1 MSALPIAALLAV
13 TVLALIGLGLGWRQL
28 LAARRSAADLAT
40 ALQAEQ
46 TRRGSAEEALDAA
59 HERFSTVFRFLP
71 DLVTLTRLDDARL
84 IDMNHN
90 WSTLLG
96 YTREQGLGQRGQDLG
111 LWARPEDETE
121 MGALLRA
128 GGVVHNRP
136 VPLRHRD
143 GHTLET
149 LARARLL
156 SIGKQACVLTVFRD
170 ISEQMRLERAERA
183 AAEAQRISEAMFSA
197 AFHCSPDYITI
208 SRLSDG
214 TILEVNQAFIQL
226 VGWSR
231 EESIGTTSLN
241 LGLWPIPEERAAVVE
256 LVSQHGALR
265 NFPCTIGTREGLRR
279 HCLLNASTVVI
290 EGQTCLIAIVRDV
303 SEQKAA
309 DDALQESQAKFSR
322 IFASAPVA
330 TSLTRLADRTH
341 VDANP
346 AWENLFGL
354 ERSAVLTRST
364 GELGFW
370 VDTEV
375 YDDLYARIA
384 RDEIVAQQEVRIR
397 PRGRDEIATCLV
409 SGCRL
414 RINGE
419 DCGLWSLVDISELRR
434 IQGHIEELNEGL
446 ERRVAERTAELQ
458 SALETLHQ
466 ARDELVRS
474 EKLAA
479 LGALVAGIAHEL
491 NTPIGNSVTV
501 ATTLAARTEEMAREF
516 ASGGLRRS
524 SFDAFMENTREAGEL
539 LMRSLQRAQ
548 ELVRSFKQVAVD
560 QSSENRRPFEL
571 GEMLHEIAVTLG
583 PMLKGSHCTLDI
595 APAEAL
601 QMDSYPGALGQI
613 LTNLISNALTHAFAG
628 RPDGHIAVTT
638 QAGPDSVRISITD
651 NGNGIDSASLQRI
664 FDPFFTT
671 RLGKGGSGL
680 GLYIVYNLVT
690 RTLGGQI
697 DVQSTP
703 ATGTRFTLAL
713 PCTAPADG
721 AHENAMAIPVH
732 DRAPLNFEDFGP
744 II

>member
-1 MSALPIAALLAV
+1 M
-13 TVLALIGLGLGWRQL
+13 
-28 LAARRSAADLAT
+28 
-40 ALQAEQ
+40 
-46 TRRGSAEEALDAA
+46 
-59 HERFSTVFRFLP
+59 
-71 DLVTLTRLDDARL
+71 
-84 IDMNHN
+84 
-90 WSTLLG
+90 
-96 YTREQGLGQRGQDLG
+96 
-111 LWARPEDETE
+111 
-121 MGALLRA
+121 
-128 GGVVHNRP
+128 
-136 VPLRHRD
+136 
-143 GHTLET
+143 
-149 LARARLL
+149 
-156 SIGKQACVLTVFRD
+156 
-170 ISEQMRLERAERA
+170 
-183 AAEAQRISEAMFSA
+183 
-197 AFHCSPDYITI
+197 
-208 SRLSDG
+208 
-214 TILEVNQAFIQL
+214 VNQAFIQL

-231 EESIGTTSLN
+231 EEAIGTTSLN

-265 NFPCTIGTREGLRR
+265 NFPCIIGTREGLRR

-330 TSLTRLADRTH
+330 MSVTRLANRTH

-370 VDTEV
+370 VDSEV

-384 RDEIVAQQEVRIR
+384 RDEIVAQREVRIR

-446 ERRVAERTAELQ
+446 EQRVAERTAELQ
-458 SALETLHQ
+458 STLETLHQ
-466 ARDELVRS
+466 ARDELVHS

-479 LGALVAGIAHEL
+479 LGSLVAGIAHEL

-501 ATTLAARTEEMAREF
+501 ATTFAARTEDMAREF

-524 SFDAFMENTREAGEL
+524 SFDAYMDNAREAGEL

-583 PMLKGSHCTLDI
+583 PMLKGAHCTLDI
-595 APAEAL
+595 APANAL

-613 LTNLISNALTHAFAG
+613 LTNLISNALIHAFAG
-628 RPDGHIAVTT
+628 RPEGHISVTT
-638 QAGPDSVRISITD
+638 QAGLDNVSIRITD
-651 NGNGIDSASLQRI
+651 NGNGIDSTSLQRI

-703 ATGTRFTLAL
+703 GKGTRFTLVL
-713 PCTAPADG
+713 PCTAPANG
-721 AHENAMAIPVH
+721 AHENAMAIPTPE
-732 DRAPLNFEDFGP
+732 RTPLNFEDFGP

>member
-13 TVLALIGLGLGWRQL
+13 TVLALIGLGLGCRQL
-28 LAARRSAADLAT
+28 RAARRSAADLAT

-703 ATGTRFTLAL
+703 GTGTRFTLAL

>member
-1 MSALPIAALLAV
+1 MISVAVTALLA
-13 TVLALIGLGLGWRQL
+13 TSLLALIGLGLGWRQL
-28 LAARRSAADLAT
+28 SAARRSAADLAT
-40 ALQAEQ
+40 ALQTEQ
-46 TRRGSAEEALDAA
+46 ARRCSAEEALDAA
-59 HERFSTVFRFLP
+59 HDRFSAVFRFLP

-96 YTREQGLGQRGQDLG
+96 YTREQGLGQRGRDFG
-111 LWARPEDETE
+111 LWARPEDEIE
-121 MGALLRA
+121 MDTLLRA
-128 GGVVHNRP
+128 GEVVHNRP
-136 VPLRHRD
+136 VTLRNRD

-156 SIGKQACVLTVFRD
+156 SIGKQACILTVFRD

-309 DDALQESQAKFSR
+309 DEALQESQAKFSR

-330 TSLTRLADRTH
+330 TSVTRLADRTH

-370 VDTEV
+370 VDSEV

-384 RDEIVAQQEVRIR
+384 RDEIVAQREVRIR

-434 IQGHIEELNEGL
+434 VQGHIEELNEGL
-446 ERRVAERTAELQ
+446 ERRVEERTAELQ

-501 ATTLAARTEEMAREF
+501 ATTLAARTEEMTREF

-524 SFDAFMENTREAGEL
+524 SFDAYMENTREAGEL

-560 QSSENRRPFEL
+560 QSSENRRSFEL

-583 PMLKGSHCTLDI
+583 PMLKGTHCTLDI

-613 LTNLISNALTHAFAG
+613 LTNLVSNALTHAFAE
-628 RPDGHIAVTT
+628 RPDGHITVTT
-638 QAGPDSVRISITD
+638 QAGPDNVRIRITD

-703 ATGTRFTLAL
+703 GTGTRFTLLL
-713 PCTAPADG
+713 PFTAPADG

-732 DRAPLNFEDFGP
+732 DRPPLNFEDFGP

>member
-13 TVLALIGLGLGWRQL
+13 TVLALIGLGLGCRQL
-28 LAARRSAADLAT
+28 RAARRSAADLAT

-384 RDEIVAQQEVRIR
+384 RDEVVAQQEVRIR

-491 NTPIGNSVTV
+491 NTPIGNSITV

-583 PMLKGSHCTLDI
+583 PMLKGSHYTLDI

-613 LTNLISNALTHAFAG
+613 LTNLNSNALTHAFAG

-703 ATGTRFTLAL
+703 GTGTRFTLAL

>member
-28 LAARRSAADLAT
+28 RAARRSAADLAT

-46 TRRGSAEEALDAA
+46 TRRGTAEEALDAA

-170 ISEQMRLERAERA
+170 ISEQMRLERAERS

-384 RDEIVAQQEVRIR
+384 RDEVVAQQEVRIR

-703 ATGTRFTLAL
+703 GTGTRFTLAL

>member
-28 LAARRSAADLAT
+28 RAARRSAADLAT

-46 TRRGSAEEALDAA
+46 TRRGTAEEALDAA

-170 ISEQMRLERAERA
+170 ISEQMRLERAERS

-290 EGQTCLIAIVRDV
+290 EGQTCLIAIIRDV

-309 DDALQESQAKFSR
+309 DDTLQESQAKFSR

-384 RDEIVAQQEVRIR
+384 RDEVVAQQEVRIR

-703 ATGTRFTLAL
+703 GTGTRFTLAL

>member
-13 TVLALIGLGLGWRQL
+13 TVVALIALVLSWRQL
-28 LAARRSAADLAT
+28 GAARRSTADLTA

-46 TRRGSAEEALDAA
+46 ARRSSAEDTLDAA
-59 HERFSTVFRFLP
+59 HER
-71 DLVTLTRLDDARL
+71 
-84 IDMNHN
+84 
-90 WSTLLG
+90 
-96 YTREQGLGQRGQDLG
+96 
-111 LWARPEDETE
+111 
-121 MGALLRA
+121 
-128 GGVVHNRP
+128 
-136 VPLRHRD
+136 
-143 GHTLET
+143 
-149 LARARLL
+149 
-156 SIGKQACVLTVFRD
+156 
-170 ISEQMRLERAERA
+170 
-183 AAEAQRISEAMFSA
+183 FSA

-214 TILEVNQAFIQL
+214 AILDVNQAFVQL

-231 EESIGTTSLN
+231 EESIGTTSLD
-241 LGLWPIPEERAAVVE
+241 LGLWPVPEERMAVVE
-256 LVSQHGALR
+256 RVSQYGALR
-265 NFPCTIGTREGLRR
+265 NFPCTIGTREGLRK
-279 HCLLNASTVVI
+279 HCLLNASTVEI
-290 EGQTCLIAIVRDV
+290 EGQTCLIAIVRDI

-309 DDALQESQAKFSR
+309 NDALQESQAKFSR

-354 ERSAVLTRST
+354 KRSAVLTRST
-364 GELGFW
+364 GELDFW
-370 VDTEV
+370 VDTDV
-375 YDDLYARIA
+375 YDDLYARIT
-384 RDEIVAQQEVRIR
+384 RDEIVAQREVRIR

-409 SGCRL
+409 SGCHL

-419 DCGLWSLVDISELRR
+419 DCGLWSLVDITELRR
-434 IQGHIEELNEGL
+434 AQAHIEELNEGL
-446 ERRVAERTAELQ
+446 ERRVAERTAELR
-458 SALETLHQ
+458 STLETLHQ
-466 ARDELVRS
+466 ARNELVRS

-501 ATTLAARTEEMAREF
+501 ATTLAARTEELAREF
-516 ASGGLRRS
+516 ASGGLRRN

-539 LMRSLQRAQ
+539 LTRNLHRAQ

-583 PMLKGSHCTLDI
+583 PMLRGSHYTLDI

-638 QAGPDSVRISITD
+638 QAGSDSVRISVTD
-651 NGNGIDSASLQRI
+651 NGHGIDSASLQRI

-671 RLGKGGSGL
+671 RLGEGGSGL

-703 ATGTRFTLAL
+703 GSGTRFTLTL

-721 AHENAMAIPVH
+721 AHQDAMAIPVH
-732 DRAPLNFEDFGP
+732 DRPSLNFKDFGP

>member
-1 MSALPIAALLAV
+1 MSSLPVAALLAV
-13 TVLALIGLGLGWRQL
+13 TLLALIGLGLGWRQSC
-28 LAARRSAADLAT
+28 AARRSAADLAT

-46 TRRGSAEEALDAA
+46 ARRSSAEEALDAA
-59 HERFSTVFRFLP
+59 HERFSAVFRFLP

-90 WSTLLG
+90 WRTLLG

-111 LWARPEDETE
+111 MWARPEDETE

-128 GGVVHNRP
+128 GEVVHNRP
-136 VPLRHRD
+136 VTLRHQD

-170 ISEQMRLERAERA
+170 ISEQMRLERAERS

-231 EESIGTTSLN
+231 EESIGTTSLD

-265 NFPCTIGTREGLRR
+265 NFPCVIGTRDGLRR

-330 TSLTRLADRTH
+330 TSVTRLADRTH

-354 ERSAVLTRST
+354 ERSAVITRST

-370 VDTEV
+370 VDSEV

-397 PRGRDEIATCLV
+397 PRGRAEIATCLV

-434 IQGHIEELNEGL
+434 VQGHIEELNEGL

-501 ATTLAARTEEMAREF
+501 ATTLAARTEEMTREF

-524 SFDAFMENTREAGEL
+524 SFDAYMENTREAGEL

-560 QSSENRRPFEL
+560 QSSEKRRPFEL
-571 GEMLHEIAVTLG
+571 GEMLHEIAVTLS
-583 PMLKGSHCTLDI
+583 PMLKGTHCSLDI
-595 APAEAL
+595 APAEAF

-628 RPDGHIAVTT
+628 RPDGHITVTT

-703 ATGTRFTLAL
+703 GTGTRFTLVL

-721 AHENAMAIPVH
+721 ARESAMAIPVH
-732 DRAPLNFEDFGP
+732 DRTPLNFEDFGP

>member
-1 MSALPIAALLAV
+1 MIPMPDTALLAASL
-13 TVLALIGLGLGWRQL
+13 LALIGLGLGWRQL
-28 LAARRSAADLAT
+28 GAARRSAVDLAT

-46 TRRGSAEEALDAA
+46 ARRSSAEEALEAT
-59 HERFSTVFRFLP
+59 HERFSAVFRFLP
-71 DLVTLTRLDDARL
+71 DLVTLTHLDDARL

-96 YTREQGLGQRGQDLG
+96 YSRDEGLGQRGQDLD
-111 LWARPEDETE
+111 LWARPEDERE
-121 MGALLRA
+121 MGAQLRA
-128 GGVVHNRP
+128 GEVIHNRP
-136 VPLRHRD
+136 VTLRHRD
-143 GHTLET
+143 GHTLAT

-170 ISEQMRLERAERA
+170 ISEQTRLERAERS

-309 DDALQESQAKFSR
+309 DEALQESQAKFSR

-330 TSLTRLADRTH
+330 TSVTRLADRTH

-384 RDEIVAQQEVRIR
+384 RDEVVAQQEVRIR

-434 IQGHIEELNEGL
+434 VQGHIEELNEGL

-501 ATTLAARTEEMAREF
+501 ATTLAARTEEMTREF

-524 SFDAFMENTREAGEL
+524 SFDAYMENAREAGEL

-583 PMLKGSHCTLDI
+583 PMLKGTHCTLDI
-595 APAEAL
+595 APAAAL

-613 LTNLISNALTHAFAG
+613 LTNLVSNALTHAFAG

-638 QAGPDSVRISITD
+638 QAGPDNVRISITD

-703 ATGTRFTLAL
+703 GTGTRFTLLL
-713 PCTAPADG
+713 PFTAPADG

-732 DRAPLNFEDFGP
+732 DRPPLNFEDFGP

>member
-1 MSALPIAALLAV
+1 MISLPAAALVATTLF
-13 TVLALIGLGLGWRQL
+13 ALVGLGLGRRQL
-28 LAARRSAADLAT
+28 AAARRAATEMAT
-40 ALQAEQ
+40 ALQTEQARRHSAEQ
-46 TRRGSAEEALDAA
+46 ALDASL
-59 HERFSTVFRFLP
+59 ERFSAVFRFLP
-71 DLVTLTRLDDARL
+71 DLVTLTSLDDAHL
-84 IDMNHN
+84 IDMNHS

-96 YTREQGLGQRGQDLG
+96 HEREQGLGQCGRNLG
-111 LWARPEDETE
+111 MWARPEDETE
-121 MGALLRA
+121 ICDALRA
-128 GGVVHNRP
+128 GKAVHNRP
-136 VPLRHRD
+136 VTLRHRD

-156 SIGKQACVLTVFRD
+156 SIGKHACILTVFRD
-170 ISEQMRLERAERA
+170 ISEQLRLERAERA

-231 EESIGTTSLN
+231 EEAIGTTSLN

-265 NFPCTIGTREGLRR
+265 NFPCIIGTREGLRR

-330 TSLTRLADRTH
+330 MSVTRLANRTH

-370 VDTEV
+370 VDSEV

-384 RDEIVAQQEVRIR
+384 RDEIVAQREVRIR

-446 ERRVAERTAELQ
+446 EQRVAERTAELQ
-458 SALETLHQ
+458 STLETLHQ
-466 ARDELVRS
+466 ARDELVHS

-479 LGALVAGIAHEL
+479 LGSLVAGIAHEL

-501 ATTLAARTEEMAREF
+501 ATTFAARTEDMAREF

-524 SFDAFMENTREAGEL
+524 SFDAYMDNAREAGEL

-583 PMLKGSHCTLDI
+583 PMLKGAHCTLDI
-595 APAEAL
+595 APANAL

-613 LTNLISNALTHAFAG
+613 LTNLISNALIHAFAG
-628 RPDGHIAVTT
+628 RPEGHISVTT
-638 QAGPDSVRISITD
+638 QAGLDNVSIRITD
-651 NGNGIDSASLQRI
+651 NGNGIDSTSLQRI

-703 ATGTRFTLAL
+703 GKGTRFTLVL

-721 AHENAMAIPVH
+721 AHENAMAIPTPE
-732 DRAPLNFEDFGP
+732 RTPLNFEDFGP